1 MENLPAVEVLPP
13 LNAMAVRENINLI
26 QEVMR
31 EAMQGPTKENPEGVH
46 YGIIPGTKKPTLL
59 KPGAEK
65 LSLVFRLRPI
75 IESGRDIV
83 QTELGNGHRELIV
96 YCHIFNSAGQELA
109 TGIGSCSTMESKY
122 RYRGG
127 QKTPTGVIVPTEYW
141 NLKKAGKMAEAQAT
155 LGGPG
160 YGVAKIDGKWLIC
173 EIGEKM
179 ENPDIAD
186 TYNTVLKMAK
196 KRAYVDGILSAT
208 AASDIFTQDV
218 EDMPLP
224 PQASAQAAPTA
235 PQKEDTPETPQATA
249 PAPMATPAQTQP
261 APADPSNGV
270 RKISDKQ
277 ASRFW
282 ALAHKGKKT
291 AENVKDYLID
301 RIGSDS
307 AKDIPADDY
316 DSICA
321 WAEDTK

>member
-1 MENLPAVEVLPP
+1 MENVPEVVAPP
-13 LNAMAVRENINLI
+13 LDAKAIRENINLI
-26 QEVMR
+26 QSVMA

-75 IESGRDIV
+75 MESGRDV
-83 QTELGNGHRELIV
+83 VTTDLGGGHKEVTV
-96 YCHIFNSAGQELA
+96 YCHIFNASGSELA

-127 QKTPTGVIVPTEYW
+127 QRTATGEEVPKDYW
-141 NLKKAGKMAEAQAT
+141 NLKKDGKLDEAQK
-155 LGGPG
+155 LIGGRG
-160 YGVAKIDGKWLIC
+160 FGVMKADGKWLVC
-173 EIGEKM
+173 EMGEKM

-208 AASDIFTQDV
+208 AASDIFTQDL
-218 EDMPLP
+218 EDVAPPANVVNTTATAAPAKAPLP
-224 PQASAQAAPTA
+224 AS
-235 PQKEDTPETPQATA
+235 PQATA
-249 PAPMATPAQTQP
+249 PAPAAAPAATQP
-261 APADPSNGV
+261 PPAAPASGV

-282 ALAHKGKKT
+282 ALASKGKKS
-291 AENVKDYLID
+291 ADDVKNYLMD
-301 RIGSDS
+301 KIGSES
-307 AKDIPADDY
+307 AKDIPAEDY
-316 DSICA
+316 DSICQ
-321 WAEDTK
+321 WAETA